1 MIHRRDEFRG
11 AQATIDKVHQLA
23 KDGKINLFTQYQMAS
38 VKGDKN
44 LESIDIKHDNNEIK
58 NLKTDYV
65 LGFFGLIMQLGPIA
79 NWGLNIDKKTI
90 EVDTEKFETNQKGIY
105 AVGDICNYPGKL
117 KLILSG
123 FHEGALAA
131 RACFKLA
138 RPNEKYRFEFT
149 TSSKT
154 IKERLG
160 VKKVIELYSANTPNG
175 KKISIMLEEI
185 GYEYKVIN
193 IDLNKGD
200 QFKPEFKKI
209 SPFSKIPVIID
220 QDNNKNIFESGAI
233 LMYLA
238 EQSGKFYDT
247 KDRLEINQWLMAQMG
262 YVGPM
267 LGQHHQFHH
276 YNPGKSQFGEERY
289 FKISKRIYEELDE
302 RLSKSRFLAG
312 ENYTI
317 ADIGTFPWIAR
328 HEWHDIGLK
337 NYKNLTRWYVEISER
352 EAVKKGFKF
361 MNKDEV
367 PPKP

>member
-1 MIHRRDEFRG
+1 M
-11 AQATIDKVHQLA
+11 
-23 KDGKINLFTQYQMAS
+23 
-38 VKGDKN
+38 
-44 LESIDIKHDNNEIK
+44 
-58 NLKTDYV
+58 
-65 LGFFGLIMQLGPIA
+65 
-79 NWGLNIDKKTI
+79 
-90 EVDTEKFETNQKGIY
+90 
-105 AVGDICNYPGKL
+105 
-117 KLILSG
+117 
-123 FHEGALAA
+123 
-131 RACFKLA
+131 
-138 RPNEKYRFEFT
+138 
-149 TSSKT
+149 
-154 IKERLG
+154 
-160 VKKVIELYSANTPNG
+160 IELYSANTPNG

-185 GYEYKVIN
+185 GYEYKVVN

-233 LMYLA
+233 LIYLA

-302 RLSKSRFLAG
+302 RLSRSRFLAG

-317 ADIGTFPWIAR
+317 ADIGTFPWLAR

-337 NYKNLTRWYVEISER
+337 NYKNLTRWYNEISER

-361 MNKDEV
+361 MNKNEI

>member
-1 MIHRRDEFRG
+1 MID
-11 AQATIDKVHQLA
+11 
-23 KDGKINLFTQYQMAS
+23 
-38 VKGDKN
+38 
-44 LESIDIKHDNNEIK
+44 
-58 NLKTDYV
+58 
-65 LGFFGLIMQLGPIA
+65 
-79 NWGLNIDKKTI
+79 
-90 EVDTEKFETNQKGIY
+90 
-105 AVGDICNYPGKL
+105 
-117 KLILSG
+117 
-123 FHEGALAA
+123 
-131 RACFKLA
+131 
-138 RPNEKYRFEFT
+138 
-149 TSSKT
+149 
-154 IKERLG
+154 
-160 VKKVIELYSANTPNG
+160 LYSANTPNG

-185 GYEYKVIN
+185 GYEYKVVN

-209 SPFSKIPVIID
+209 SPLSKIPVIID

>member
-1 MIHRRDEFRG
+1 
-11 AQATIDKVHQLA
+11 
-23 KDGKINLFTQYQMAS
+23 
-38 VKGDKN
+38 
-44 LESIDIKHDNNEIK
+44 
-58 NLKTDYV
+58 
-65 LGFFGLIMQLGPIA
+65 
-79 NWGLNIDKKTI
+79 
-90 EVDTEKFETNQKGIY
+90 
-105 AVGDICNYPGKL
+105 
-117 KLILSG
+117 
-123 FHEGALAA
+123 
-131 RACFKLA
+131 
-138 RPNEKYRFEFT
+138 
-149 TSSKT
+149 
-154 IKERLG
+154 
-160 VKKVIELYSANTPNG
+160 
-175 KKISIMLEEI
+175 MLEEI
-185 GYEYKVIN
+185 GYEYKVVN

-289 FKISKRIYEELDE
+289 FKISKRIYEELDD
-302 RLSKSRFLAG
+302 RLSTTRFLSG

-337 NYKNLTRWYVEISER
+337 KFESLTRWYEEISQR
-352 EAVKKGFKF
+352 EAVQKGFKF
-361 MNKDEV
+361 INKDES

>member
-1 MIHRRDEFRG
+1 
-11 AQATIDKVHQLA
+11 
-23 KDGKINLFTQYQMAS
+23 
-38 VKGDKN
+38 
-44 LESIDIKHDNNEIK
+44 
-58 NLKTDYV
+58 
-65 LGFFGLIMQLGPIA
+65 
-79 NWGLNIDKKTI
+79 
-90 EVDTEKFETNQKGIY
+90 
-105 AVGDICNYPGKL
+105 
-117 KLILSG
+117 
-123 FHEGALAA
+123 
-131 RACFKLA
+131 
-138 RPNEKYRFEFT
+138 
-149 TSSKT
+149 
-154 IKERLG
+154 
-160 VKKVIELYSANTPNG
+160 
-175 KKISIMLEEI
+175 MLEEI
-185 GYEYKVIN
+185 GYEYKVVN

-209 SPFSKIPVIID
+209 SPLSKIPVIID
-220 QDNNKNIFESGAI
+220 QDKNKNIFESGAI

-238 EQSGKFYDT
+238 EQSGKFYDI

-289 FKISKRIYEELDE
+289 FKISKRIYEELDA
-302 RLSKSRFLAG
+302 RLLRSRFLAG